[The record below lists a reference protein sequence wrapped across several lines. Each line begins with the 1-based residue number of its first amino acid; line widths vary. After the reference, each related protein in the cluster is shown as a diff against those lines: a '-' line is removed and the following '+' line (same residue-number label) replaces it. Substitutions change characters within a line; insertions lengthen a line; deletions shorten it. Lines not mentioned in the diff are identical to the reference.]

1 MREEL
6 QEKTPA
12 ERTDIGIG
20 YDFDEWPW
28 LQLMCCTP
36 VSGHEMVMYFRVE
49 ESHQREGP
57 KKVN

>member
-20 YDFDEWPW
+20 YDFDE
-28 LQLMCCTP
+28 
-36 VSGHEMVMYFRVE
+36 
-49 ESHQREGP
+49 
-57 KKVN
+57 

>member
-20 YDFDEWPW
+20 YDFNE
-28 LQLMCCTP
+28 
-36 VSGHEMVMYFRVE
+36 
-49 ESHQREGP
+49 
-57 KKVN
+57 